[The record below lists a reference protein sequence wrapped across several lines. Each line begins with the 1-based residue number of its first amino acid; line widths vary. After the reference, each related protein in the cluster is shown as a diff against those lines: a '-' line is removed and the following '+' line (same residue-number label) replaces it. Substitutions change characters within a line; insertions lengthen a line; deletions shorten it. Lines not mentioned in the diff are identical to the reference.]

1 MGLTLDIM
9 TQMRARLTT
18 LTSAGASVK
27 AFVGDPPSNPG
38 LPFVFVWGTPTLATS
53 EAVGGCGGDVDVRL
67 HVQVVA
73 ATTANVL
80 DLADQVTALLK
91 GEIPTVDGWRC
102 FPLAHVGVT
111 DVRSDNSTVGAP
123 ANRAPRY
130 CTVTFRAQATT
141 ETKEA

>member
-1 MGLTLDIM
+1 MALTLTIM
-9 TQMRARLTT
+9 TQMRDRLAS
-18 LTSAGASVK
+18 LTSTGTAVK

-38 LPFVFVWGTPTLATS
+38 LPFVFVWGPPTLATS
-53 EAVGGCGGDVDVRL
+53 EAVGGCDADVDVRL

-80 DLADQVTALLK
+80 DLADQATARLT
-91 GEIPTVDGWRC
+91 GWAPTVPGWRC

-111 DVRSDNSTVGAP
+111 EVRADNSTVGAP

-130 CTVTFRAQATT
+130 CTITLRARATPV
-141 ETKEA
+141 KEP

>member
-9 TQMRARLTT
+9 TQMRARLDG
-18 LTSAGASVK
+18 LTSAGTAVK
-27 AFVGDPPSNPG
+27 AFVGDPPGNPG
-38 LPFVFVWGTPTLATS
+38 PPFVFVWGPPTLAAS
-53 EAVGGCGGDVDVRL
+53 EAMSGCGGDVDVRL

-91 GEIPTVDGWRC
+91 GEVPTVDGWRC
-102 FPLAHVGVT
+102 FPLKHVGVT
-111 DVRSDNSTVGAP
+111 DVRSDNSTVGTQ

>member
-18 LTSAGASVK
+18 LTSTGAPVK
-27 AFVGDPPSNPG
+27 AFVGDPPGNPG
-38 LPFVFVWGTPTLATS
+38 LPFVFVWGPPTLAAS
-53 EAVGGCGGDVDVRL
+53 EAMSGCGGDVDVRL

-91 GEIPTVDGWRC
+91 GEVPTVDGWRC
-102 FPLAHVGVT
+102 FPLKHVGVT

-123 ANRAPRY
+123 ANRSPRY
-130 CTVTFRAQATT
+130 CTLTFRAQATT

>member
-9 TQMRARLTT
+9 TQMRDRLAT
-18 LTSAGASVK
+18 LTSADKAVT
-27 AFVGDPPSNPG
+27 AFVGDPPGNPG
-38 LPFVFVWGTPTLATS
+38 LPFAFVWGPPTLAAS
-53 EAVGGCGGDVDVRL
+53 EAVSGCGGDVDVRL

-73 ATTANVL
+73 ATTVNVL
-80 DLADQVTALLK
+80 DLADQVTARLA
-91 GEIPTVDGWRC
+91 GWAPSVPGWRC

-111 DVRSDNSTVGAP
+111 DVRADNSTVAAP

-130 CTVTFRAQATT
+130 CTVTFRAQATP

>member
-9 TQMRARLTT
+9 TQMRVRLAD
-18 LTSAGASVK
+18 LTSAGAPVK
-27 AFVGDPPSNPG
+27 AFVGDPPGNPG
-38 LPFVFVWGTPTLATS
+38 PPFVFVWGPPTMATS
-53 EAVGGCGGDVDVRL
+53 EAVSGCGGDVDVRL

-80 DLADQVTALLK
+80 DLADQATARLA
-91 GEIPTVDGWRC
+91 GWAPTVEGWRC

-111 DVRSDNSTVGAP
+111 DVRADNSTVGAP

-130 CTVTFRAQATT
+130 CTVTFRAQATP

>member
-9 TQMRARLTT
+9 TQMRARLAT
-18 LTSAGASVK
+18 LTSAGSTVK

-38 LPFVFVWGTPTLATS
+38 LPFVFVWGPPTLATS
-53 EAVGGCGGDVDVRL
+53 EAMSGCGGDVDVRL

-80 DLADQVTALLK
+80 DLADQVTALLG
-91 GEIPTVDGWRC
+91 GEVPTVPGWRC

-130 CTVTFRAQATT
+130 CTVTFRAQATPK
-141 ETKEA
+141 TKED

>member
-9 TQMRARLTT
+9 TQMRAHLAT
-18 LTSAGASVK
+18 LTSAGAPVK
-27 AFVGDPPSNPG
+27 AFIGDPPGNPG
-38 LPFVFVWGTPTLATS
+38 PPFVFVWGPPTLATS
-53 EAVGGCGGDVDVRL
+53 ETLAGCGGDVDVRL

-73 ATTANVL
+73 PTTANVL
-80 DLADQVTALLK
+80 ALADDVTARLR
-91 GEIPTVDGWRC
+91 GFAPTVEGWRC

-130 CTVTFRAQATT
+130 CTITLRARATPV
-141 ETKEA
+141 KEP

>member
-9 TQMRARLTT
+9 TQVRARLTT
-18 LTSAGASVK
+18 LTSAGSTVK

-38 LPFVFVWGTPTLATS
+38 LPFVFVWGPPTLAKS
-53 EAVGGCGGDVDVRL
+53 EAMSGCGGDVDVRL

-73 ATTANVL
+73 PTTANVL
-80 DLADQVTALLK
+80 DLADQVTAVLA
-91 GEIPTVDGWRC
+91 GEVPTVPDWRC
-102 FPLAHVGVT
+102 FPLKHVGVT

-130 CTVTFRAQATT
+130 CTVTFRAQATP
-141 ETKEA
+141 ETKED

>member
-9 TQMRARLTT
+9 TQIRARLTT
-18 LTSAGASVK
+18 LTSTGASVK

-38 LPFVFVWGTPTLATS
+38 LPFVFVWGPPTLATS

-80 DLADQVTALLK
+80 DLADQVTALLT
-91 GEIPTVDGWRC
+91 GEVPTVPGWRC
-102 FPLAHVGVT
+102 FPLEHVGVT

-130 CTVTFRAQATT
+130 CTVTFRAQATP

>member
-1 MGLTLDIM
+1 MGLTLSVM
-9 TQMRARLTT
+9 NQMRDRLAT
-18 LTSAGASVK
+18 LTSAGSTVK

-38 LPFVFVWGTPTLATS
+38 LPFVFVWGPPTLATS
-53 EAVGGCGGDVDVRL
+53 EAMSGCGGDVDVRL

-91 GEIPTVDGWRC
+91 GEVPTVDGWRC
-102 FPLAHVGVT
+102 FPLKHVGVT

-123 ANRAPRY
+123 ANRSPRY
-130 CTVTFRAQATT
+130 CTVTFRAQATP
-141 ETKEA
+141 ETKEP

>member
-9 TQMRARLTT
+9 TQMRARLAT
-18 LTSAGASVK
+18 LTSTGTSVK

-38 LPFVFVWGTPTLATS
+38 LPFVFVWGPPTLAKS
-53 EAVGGCGGDVDVRL
+53 EAMSKCGGDADARL

-80 DLADQVTALLK
+80 DLADQVTELLK
-91 GEIPTVDGWRC
+91 GEVPLVPGWRC
-102 FPLAHVGVT
+102 FPLKHVGVT

-130 CTVTFRAQATT
+130 CTVTFRAQATP

>member
-9 TQMRARLTT
+9 TQMRARLAT
-18 LTSAGASVK
+18 LTSTGAPVK
-27 AFVGDPPSNPG
+27 AFVGDPPGNPG
-38 LPFVFVWGTPTLATS
+38 LPFVFVWGPPTLATS
-53 EAVGGCGGDVDVRL
+53 EAMSGCGGDVDVRL

-91 GEIPTVDGWRC
+91 GEVPTVDGWRC

-130 CTVTFRAQATT
+130 CTVTFRAQATP

>member
-1 MGLTLDIM
+1 MGLTLTVM
-9 TQMRARLTT
+9 NQMRERLAA
-18 LTSAGASVK
+18 LTSAGMSVK
-27 AFVGDPPSNPG
+27 AFVGDPPANPG
-38 LPFVFVWGTPTLATS
+38 LPFVFVWGPPTLAAS
-53 EAVGGCGGDVDVRL
+53 EAVSGCGGDVDVRL

-102 FPLAHVGVT
+102 FPLKHVGVT

-130 CTVTFRAQATT
+130 CAVTFRAQATP

>member
-1 MGLTLDIM
+1 MGLTVTIM
-9 TQMRARLTT
+9 NQMRARLTT
-18 LTSAGASVK
+18 LTSTGTAVK
-27 AFVGDPPSNPG
+27 AFVGAPPSNPG
-38 LPFVFVWGTPTLATS
+38 LPFIFVWGPPTMATS
-53 EAVGGCGGDVDVRL
+53 EAMSGCGGDVDVRL

-80 DLADQVTALLK
+80 DLADQVAALLK
-91 GEIPTVDGWRC
+91 GEVPLVPGWRC

-123 ANRAPRY
+123 ANRSPRY
-130 CTVTFRAQATT
+130 CTLTFRAQATP

>member
-9 TQMRARLTT
+9 TQMRTRLEG
-18 LTSAGASVK
+18 LASAGAPVK
-27 AFVGDPPSNPG
+27 TFIGDPPGNPG
-38 LPFVFVWGTPTLATS
+38 PPFVFLWGPPTLATS
-53 EAVGGCGGDVDVRL
+53 EAMSGCGGDVDVRL

-91 GEIPTVDGWRC
+91 GEVPTADGWRC

-123 ANRAPRY
+123 ANRSPRY
-130 CTVTFRAQATT
+130 CTVTFRAQATP

>member
-1 MGLTLDIM
+1 MGLTLTIM
-9 TQMRARLTT
+9 NQMRARLTT
-18 LTSAGASVK
+18 LTSTGAPVK
-27 AFVGDPPSNPG
+27 AFVGDPPGNPG
-38 LPFVFVWGTPTLATS
+38 PPFAFVWGPPTLAKS
-53 EAVGGCGGDVDVRL
+53 EAMSRCGGDVDVRL

-80 DLADQVTALLK
+80 DLADQVTDLLT
-91 GEIPTVDGWRC
+91 GEVPTVPGWRC

-130 CTVTFRAQATT
+130 CTVTFRAQATP

>member
-9 TQMRARLTT
+9 TQMCERLAT
-18 LTSAGASVK
+18 LTSTGAPVK

-38 LPFVFVWGTPTLATS
+38 LPFAFVWGPPTLAKS
-53 EAVGGCGGDVDVRL
+53 EAMSRCGGDVDVRL

-80 DLADQVTALLK
+80 DLADQVTALLD
-91 GEIPTVDGWRC
+91 GEIPTADGWRC
-102 FPLAHVGVT
+102 FPLKHVGVT
-111 DVRSDNSTVGAP
+111 DVRSDNSTVGTQ

>member
-1 MGLTLDIM
+1 MGLTLTIM
-9 TQMRARLTT
+9 NQMRDRLTT
-18 LTSAGASVK
+18 LTSTGTAVK
-27 AFVGDPPSNPG
+27 AFVGDPPGNPG
-38 LPFVFVWGTPTLATS
+38 TPFVFVWGPPTLAKS
-53 EAVGGCGGDVDVRL
+53 EAMSGCGGDVDVRL

-91 GEIPTVDGWRC
+91 GEVPTVPDWRC

-111 DVRSDNSTVGAP
+111 DVRADNSTVGAP
-123 ANRAPRY
+123 ANRSPRY
-130 CTVTFRAQATT
+130 CTVTFRAQATP

>member
-18 LTSAGASVK
+18 LTSTGAPVK
-27 AFVGDPPSNPG
+27 AFIGDPPGNPG
-38 LPFVFVWGTPTLATS
+38 LPFVFVWGPPTLAKS
-53 EAVGGCGGDVDVRL
+53 DAVSGCGGDVDVRL

-80 DLADQVTALLK
+80 DLADQVTALLT
-91 GEIPTVDGWRC
+91 GEVPTADGWRC
-102 FPLAHVGVT
+102 FPIAHVGVT

>member
-18 LTSAGASVK
+18 LTSAGSTVK
-27 AFVGDPPSNPG
+27 AFIGDPPGNPG
-38 LPFVFVWGTPTLATS
+38 LPFVFVWGPPTLAKS
-53 EAVGGCGGDVDVRL
+53 EAMSGCGGDVDVRL

-80 DLADQVTALLK
+80 DLADQVTALLT
-91 GEIPTVDGWRC
+91 GEVPTVEGWRC

-111 DVRSDNSTVGAP
+111 DVRADNSTVGTQ

-130 CTVTFRAQATT
+130 CTVTFRVQATT

>member
-1 MGLTLDIM
+1 MGLTLTIM
-9 TQMRARLTT
+9 NQMRHRLAT
-18 LTSAGASVK
+18 LTSTAAPVK

-38 LPFVFVWGTPTLATS
+38 LPFVFVWGPPTLATS
-53 EAVGGCGGDVDVRL
+53 DAVSGCGGDVDVRL

-91 GEIPTVDGWRC
+91 GEVPLVPGWRC
-102 FPLAHVGVT
+102 FPLKHVGVT
-111 DVRSDNSTVGAP
+111 DVCSDNSTVGAP
-123 ANRAPRY
+123 ANRSPRY
-130 CTVTFRAQATT
+130 CTVSFRAQATP

>member
-9 TQMRARLTT
+9 NQMRYRLAS
-18 LTSAGASVK
+18 LTSSGVTVK
-27 AFVGDPPSNPG
+27 AFIGDPPANPG
-38 LPFVFVWGTPTLATS
+38 MPFVFVWGPPTHTKP

-73 ATTANVL
+73 ATTVNVL
-80 DLADQVTALLK
+80 DLADQATARLT
-91 GEIPTVDGWRC
+91 GWAPVVPGWRC

-111 DVRSDNSTVGAP
+111 EVRADNSTVGAP

-130 CTVTFRAQATT
+130 CTITLRARATPL
-141 ETKEA
+141 KED

>member
-1 MGLTLDIM
+1 MGLTLTIM

-18 LTSAGASVK
+18 LTSTGAPVK
-27 AFVGDPPSNPG
+27 AFIGDPPSNPG
-38 LPFVFVWGTPTLATS
+38 LPFVFVWGPPTLPKS
-53 EAVGGCGGDVDVRL
+53 EAMSGCGGDVDVRL

-80 DLADQVTALLK
+80 DLADQVTALLD
-91 GEIPTVDGWRC
+91 GETPTVDGWRC
-102 FPLAHVGVT
+102 FPLKHVGVT

-123 ANRAPRY
+123 ANRSPRY
-130 CTVTFRAQATT
+130 CTVTFRAQATP